1 MAKKYY
7 SVKTSS
13 NFSFR
18 RLGSKLQDIL
28 GKQNEKII
36 DGLAQMTKRNISEG
50 KLRGLSQNTLEIRRR
65 GLSTFDSYGTPNA
78 PRKPKPTSETRPLLY
93 TGNLLNS
100 IKPTKDGIEM
110 LEYGEEH
117 HDGFNTP
124 EGKSVPARSFI
135 AGEKELE
142 RDKKGLEKIQNE
154 LIISMQ
160 KEMKSHG
167 GNK

>member
-50 KLRGLSQNTLEIRRR
+50 KLRGLSQNTLELRRR
-65 GLSTFDSYGTPNA
+65 GLSTFDNHS
-78 PRKPKPTSETRPLLY
+78 PRPTTETRPLLY
-93 TGNLLNS
+93 TKRLFNS

-110 LEYGEEH
+110 MDYALEH
-117 HDGFNTP
+117 NNGFQTP
-124 EGKSVPARSFI
+124 EGKTVPPRTFI
-135 AGEKELE
+135 PGEEGLKK
-142 RDKKGLEKIQNE
+142 DKKGLEKIQNE
-154 LIISMQ
+154 LVISMQ
-160 KEMKSHG
+160 KEMRARG

>member
-1 MAKKYY
+1 MAKKYF

-18 RLGSKLQDIL
+18 KLGSKLQDVL
-28 GKQNEKII
+28 GKHNDKII

-65 GLSTFDSYGTPNA
+65 GLSTFSGHNPS
-78 PRKPKPTSETRPLLY
+78 PTSETRPLLY
-93 TGNLLNS
+93 SKRLFNS
-100 IKPTKDGIEM
+100 IKATKDGIEM
-110 LEYGEEH
+110 MDYALEH
-117 HDGFNTP
+117 NDGFNTP

-135 AGEKELE
+135 AGEKELD